1 MKISVALAAYKG
13 EKFIGEQIASLL
25 EQTLLP
31 DEIVITDDSPDDLT
45 EKAVKK
51 FSDPRI
57 RYFRNGEQ
65 LGVNGNFARAISMTG
80 GEIIFLCDQDD
91 VWKKDKI
98 GKMVDALE
106 KDPDADGVFCNS
118 TVVDE
123 KLIPQGFS
131 LWQMRE
137 FSQKMQKQFVSGKQ
151 LEVFLKRVTCS
162 THNIA
167 IRRKVLDLA
176 LPFPYLDPFYADTFL
191 GLLIAASGKWAVVPE
206 ELTAYRVHGSN
217 LSAPKLANLAD
228 QFQLSR
234 RARKK
239 NFLLRTAELTEEL
252 LKRLPENTPEN
263 IRGKL
268 TGFARHYT
276 IRNGYSRHFFIRI
289 FQVAAEIFSCRYS
302 CYSNGWK
309 SIAADLF
316 LFQ

>member
-25 EQTLLP
+25 EQTLLL
-31 DEIVITDDSPDDLT
+31 DEIVITDDSPDELT

-57 RYFRNGEQ
+57 RYFRNDKQ
-65 LGVNGNFARAISMTG
+65 LGVNRNFERAISLCS

-98 GKMVDALE
+98 EKMVNALE

-118 TVVDE
+118 TVVNSE
-123 KLIPQGFS
+123 LKPLGFD
-131 LWQMRE
+131 LWQMRG
-137 FSQKMQKQFVSGKQ
+137 FSEKMQRRFLAGKQ
-151 LEVFLKRVTCS
+151 LDVFLKRVTCS

-167 IRRKVLDLA
+167 LRRRILEKA
-176 LPFPYLDPFYADTFL
+176 LPFSELGPFYSDTWF
-191 GLLIAASGKWAVVPE
+191 GLLIAAVSKWVLTDK
-206 ELTAYRVHGSN
+206 ELTLYRVHGDN
-217 LSAPKLANLAD
+217 LSAPELAGFTA
-228 QFQLSR
+228 QMQLSR
-234 RARKK
+234 NARKK
-239 NFLLRTAELTEEL
+239 NSIAATAVLADEL
-252 LKRLPENTPEN
+252 LFRLPENTPEN